1 MKLQSFKDLKVWKK
15 AIDLVDE
22 VYKITGQFP
31 KSETYGL
38 ASQMQ
43 RATVAIPSNIA
54 EGYKRNH
61 RLEFIQFLGVANSS
75 SAELETQIIIAKRQ
89 YKNIDYSKA
98 ESLLEEIQKMLYALI
113 QSLRPLYAKR

>member
-1 MKLQSFKDLKVWKK
+1 MKLQSHKDLQVWKK

-22 VYKITGQFP
+22 IYKITGQLP
-31 KSETYGL
+31 KTETYGL

-43 RATVAIPSNIA
+43 RAAVAIPSNIA

-61 RLEFIQFLGVANSS
+61 RPEFVQFLGISNASA
-75 SAELETQIIIAKRQ
+75 AELETQLIITKRL
-89 YKNIDYSKA
+89 YADINCSKA

-113 QSLRPLYAKR
+113 KSLAVR